1 MPIRKRSQ
9 ARMLAMQALCVF
21 DAIGDA
27 FAERLDE
34 FLGDPHAYED
44 LELPEA
50 PPDEV
55 RQFARHLALGTWQQR
70 ARYDRLLSRHA
81 EHWSLSRM
89 PPVDRNIL
97 RLGVHELHEQDA
109 DRPPQVVINEAVELA
124 RRFGGADSPAFVN
137 GLLDAIRQSLE
148 VGDDD
153 CTGPA

>member
-21 DAIGDA
+21 DAVGDA
-27 FAERLDE
+27 FADRLDE
-34 FLGDPHAYED
+34 FLGDPHVYED
-44 LELPEA
+44 LGLPET
-50 PPDEV
+50 PPNDVLE
-55 RQFARHLALGTWQQR
+55 FARRLALGTWQHR
-70 ARYDRLLSRHA
+70 ARYDELLSRHA
-81 EHWSLSRM
+81 EHWSLNRM

-137 GLLDAIRQSLE
+137 GLLDAIRRSLE
-148 VGDDD
+148 AGEDDSVRP
-153 CTGPA
+153 G